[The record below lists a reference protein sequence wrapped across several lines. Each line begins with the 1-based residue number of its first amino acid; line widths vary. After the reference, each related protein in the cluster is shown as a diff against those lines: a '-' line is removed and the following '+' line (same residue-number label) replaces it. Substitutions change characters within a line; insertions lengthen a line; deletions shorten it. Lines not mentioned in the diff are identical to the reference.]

1 MDPMK
6 RTIIVLV
13 IFLGLLTAASCASSK
28 HASTQDKR
36 RGFLMLEGENIYK
49 NKGFYKPKHSYS
61 SYKKKNQ
68 KKHKKS
74 MRASNRRYR

>member
-1 MDPMK
+1 MK
-6 RTIIVLV
+6 RTIIVTV

-28 HASTQDKR
+28 HASVEDKR

-61 SYKKKNQ
+61 AYKKKNN
-68 KKHKKS
+68 KKLKKS
-74 MRASNRRYR
+74 MRASSKRYR